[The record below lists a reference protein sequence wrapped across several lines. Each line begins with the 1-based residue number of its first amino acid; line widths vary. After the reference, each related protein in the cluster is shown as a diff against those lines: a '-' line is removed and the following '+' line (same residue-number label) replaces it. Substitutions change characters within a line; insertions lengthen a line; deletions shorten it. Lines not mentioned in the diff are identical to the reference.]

1 MTNHVQAEKATKIY
15 IPKVS
20 NPQIL
25 TFRNADP
32 EMNIQQSGIIN
43 VSGNNPN
50 SEKRR

>member
-1 MTNHVQAEKATKIY
+1 MTNQVQAEKATKIY

-25 TFRNADP
+25 TFRSSEA
-32 EMNIQQSGIIN
+32 EMNVQLPDVMNI
-43 VSGNNPN
+43 SGNNSN